1 MGHIGQ
7 RRQVGHGPRR
17 VTDYLRVEK
26 PGVVIDLGGKGVRI
40 ITIHEPSIDTKAT
53 QRGIK
58 HGVGTAVQGRGSHE
72 VGT

>member
-40 ITIHEPSIDTKAT
+40 ITVHEPSIDTKAT

-58 HGVGTAVQGRGSHE
+58 HGVGTAVQGRGGHE